1 MEKFENLQEIRVSS
15 RSVFEGRIMHV
26 MEDTVRLPNGETATR
41 EYLRHVGAVCVLPLL
56 EDGCVLMER
65 QFRYALGQ
73 VITEIPAGKLE
84 SRQEDRLEAA
94 KRELREE
101 TGAEAASWV
110 SLGLFHPAC
119 AYSDETIEMFL
130 ARGITFGA
138 QKLDA
143 DEFLNVEKIPLDALV
158 DAVMNGSITDA
169 KTQTAILK
177 AKLYLQREQK

>member
-1 MEKFENLQEIRVSS
+1 MEKFENLQEVCVSS

-26 MEDTVRLPNGETATR
+26 MEDAVRLPNGEITTR
-41 EYLRHVGAVCVLPLL
+41 EYMRHVGAVCIVPLSD
-56 EDGCVLMER
+56 DGCVLMER
-65 QFRYALGQ
+65 QFRYALGR
-73 VITEIPAGKLE
+73 VVTEIPAGKLD
-84 SRQEDRLEAA
+84 SKQEDRLAAA

-101 TGAEAASWV
+101 TGAEAESWV

-130 ARGITFGA
+130 ARGLSFGA

-158 DAVMNGSITDA
+158 DAVMDGSITDA

-177 AKLYLQREQK
+177 TKRYLEREQL